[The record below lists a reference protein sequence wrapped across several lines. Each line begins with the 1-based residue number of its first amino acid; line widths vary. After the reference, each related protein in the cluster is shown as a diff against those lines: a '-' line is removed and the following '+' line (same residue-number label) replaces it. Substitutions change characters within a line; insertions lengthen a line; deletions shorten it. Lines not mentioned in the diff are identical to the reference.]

1 MNDPYKVLGVSRDVS
16 DDDVKRAYRELAKKY
31 HPDKYKDSDLAELAS
46 EKMKEINAAYDQ
58 IQKERAEGSSGG
70 SYGSGGAYG
79 TYDQGGTGD
88 YSYTSSDYEGGK
100 EIYARIRRLI
110 NEGYVADA
118 AQLLAGIP
126 ADERDAEWFFL
137 QGVIEIRR
145 GRYVDAQQLF
155 DRACSI
161 DPDNME
167 YRSAREQLRRQA
179 NAYGRSYETSE
190 PGGCSACH
198 ICGGLMCADCCCESM
213 GGDLIRCC

>member
-1 MNDPYKVLGVSRDVS
+1 MSDPYKILGVSRDAS
-16 DDDVKRAYRELAKKY
+16 DDEIKRAYRELAKKY

-46 EKMKEINAAYDQ
+46 EKMKEINAAYDE
-58 IQKERAEGSSGG
+58 IQKQRAGG
-70 SYGSGGAYG
+70 GNGNNGYGNANDSY
-79 TYDQGGTGD
+79 TTGD
-88 YSYTSSDYEGGK
+88 YSGGN

-110 NEGYVADA
+110 NEGYIADA

-126 ADERDAEWFFL
+126 PEQHDAEWFFL

-155 DRACSI
+155 DRACNM

-167 YRSAREQLRRQA
+167 YRNARERLRRQT
-179 NAYGRSYETSE
+179 NAYGGGYTTSSH
-190 PGGCSACH
+190 GGCSGCD
-198 ICGGLMCADCCCESM
+198 ICSGLLCADCCCESM